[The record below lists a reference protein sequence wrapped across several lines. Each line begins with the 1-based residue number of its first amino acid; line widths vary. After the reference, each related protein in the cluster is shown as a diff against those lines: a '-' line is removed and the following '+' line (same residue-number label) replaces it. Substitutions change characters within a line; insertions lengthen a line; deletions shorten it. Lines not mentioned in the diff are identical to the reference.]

1 MAAINPIPE
10 RTINYRVYDTRN
22 GNAMIGIATVDLPD
36 LEAMT
41 DTVSGA
47 GIAGEVDS
55 PTLGHFGSMT
65 LTINWRTIT
74 GDATRLNAQR
84 VQELEFRASQQ
95 INDAAR
101 GELKTQAIRIVTRCT
116 PKNLSM
122 GSLEVSAASDSSS
135 EFEVTYLKIFIENRE
150 TVELDKYNFKYV
162 VNGEDF
168 LKPVRRDLGMD

>member
-1 MAAINPIPE
+1 MASINPIPE
-10 RTINYRVYDTRN
+10 RTINYRVYDDN
-22 GNAMIGIATVDLPD
+22 NALIGVATVDLPD
-36 LEAMT
+36 IEAMT

-55 PTLGHFGSMT
+55 PTLGHFASMT

-84 VQELEFRASQQ
+84 VHALEFRASQQ

-101 GELKTQAIRIVTRCT
+101 GELKTQAVRVVTRCT
-116 PKNLSM
+116 PKNLSL
-122 GSLEVSAASDSSS
+122 GSLEVSAGTDSSS
-135 EFEVTYLKIFIENRE
+135 EFEVSYLKIYIDGRDVLEI
-150 TVELDKYNFKYV
+150 DKYNFKFV

-168 LKPVRRDLGMD
+168 LRTVRRDLGIE